1 MTTETR
7 RLPVPRRELFA
18 DDRQLGVAHTI
29 REQPA
34 RAWDTH
40 DLTDDESAG
49 LALAASRVT
58 ADPSTDMASFRMEA
72 RAAFD
77 GLRDST
83 RAKLRNLADGT
94 SVRPELYVRNLPV
107 VPLPLTPTVGQL
119 ALTKNNVSEFIQIA
133 FSIPFGLPISY
144 ADQREG
150 RLFHDIYPT
159 ARNAEV
165 VSSQSSKAHLGF
177 HTEMFFHPEPPD
189 FLFLHCL
196 RPDPAG
202 LAETG
207 VAALADIMSL
217 LTADEIVELSKPHFA
232 LDLARL
238 HGIYRH
244 DGRAITEDDPRPVLA
259 VTPEAGTSQECGR
272 FRFEPGLTT
281 PTTPAAA
288 AAMQAADDAA
298 EKAVV
303 AGKLESGTMLMVDN
317 RRTVHS
323 RSPFIANYD
332 GTDRWLRRVMLG
344 SYDTGPSNDISSDIS
359 SDVTGDKPGDVGYFI
374 RNDLELCK
382 AWQDDGAH
390 IAPIPY
396 VARGGVA

>member
-1 MTTETR
+1 MTSETLH
-7 RLPVPRRELFA
+7 LPVPRMEALA
-18 DDRQLGVAHTI
+18 QDRRPGVAHN
-29 REQPA
+29 RGGQPA
-34 RAWDTH
+34 RAWATH
-40 DLTDDESAG
+40 DLTDEESVG

-58 ADPSTDMASFRMEA
+58 ADPSTDMASFRSQA
-72 RAAFD
+72 RAAFH

-83 RAKLRNLADGT
+83 REKLEQLADGT
-94 SVRPELYVRNLPV
+94 SMRPELYVRNLPD
-107 VPLPLTPTVGQL
+107 VPALPPTPTAGQFSHI
-119 ALTKNNVSEFIQIA
+119 NSRVSEFVQIV
-133 FSIPFGLPISY
+133 FCIPFGLPISY

-159 ARNAEV
+159 AKNSEV
-165 VSSQSSKAHLGF
+165 VSSQSSKAHLSF

-202 LAETG
+202 RAETG
-207 VAALADIMSL
+207 VAALADIMNL
-217 LTADEIVELSKPHFA
+217 LTEGHMAELSKPHFA

-244 DGRAITEDDPRPVLA
+244 DGRAIAEDDPRPVLA
-259 VTPEAGTSQECGR
+259 VTPEAGSSQPCGR

-288 AAMQAADDAA
+288 AAMQAADHAA
-298 EKAVV
+298 EKAIV
-303 AGKLESGTMLMVDN
+303 AGKLDSRTILMVDN

-332 GTDRWLRRVMLG
+332 GKDRWLRRVMIG
-344 SYDTGPSNDISSDIS
+344 SYDTGPSNDISSDG
-359 SDVTGDKPGDVGYFI
+359 TGEVGYFI

-382 AWQDDGAH
+382 AWQEAGAH

-396 VARGGVA
+396 VSRGSVG